1 MSQALGMPLLKKAI
15 ALIRK
20 HEALVVFV
28 ALFVVYLSNCTYYLS
43 STDTIP
49 AILLPFN
56 ILDGRGLFL
65 DGFYNDYYKDTTNW
79 WGNYYFTFTRG
90 HVLSMYPIVVPLLV
104 LPLYVLPFIFIKL
117 AGIPI
122 DMHDH
127 VFFLTVY
134 GMEKL
139 SAGVIAALS
148 GVFMYMLLR
157 ELFGRKVSLAGTL
170 FFALGT
176 STWTIGSQG
185 LWQHGAS
192 ELLLLAALLVLV
204 RNVKSR
210 KQLNFVLLGVLTALL
225 VFNRPTNALLA
236 IPLILYALSDFFVA
250 KRLDG
255 VVAYVASAAA
265 VSLPFLAYNLYY
277 FGGMFGAYSGFG
289 YAFGAGDVSTRLA
302 GLLVSPSRGLLIYTP
317 AVLLA
322 IPGYSLVKNLKP
334 PALRNV
340 FYVYG
345 FSVVATMLIYSLY
358 ECWWGGGCYGPR
370 FFTDMMPIMAIFVT
384 FSIDWA
390 LKLKGSGRMMAL
402 AAIAVLIVASIAVQA
417 IGAYLYPV
425 YGFQWGHGQTITVE
439 DQSKLWDWS
448 DTQIGES
455 LNGIFNRSAGYKYI
469 IENGNVKVVPAG

>member
-1 MSQALGMPLLKKAI
+1 M
-15 ALIRK
+15 
-20 HEALVVFV
+20 
-28 ALFVVYLSNCTYYLS
+28 
-43 STDTIP
+43 
-49 AILLPFN
+49 LPFN
-56 ILDGRGLFL
+56 ILNGHGLLL

-104 LPLYVLPFIFIKL
+104 LPLYALPFIFIKL

-157 ELFGRKVSLAGTL
+157 ELFDRKVSLAGTL

-210 KQLNFVLLGVLTALL
+210 KPLNFVLLGVLTALL
-225 VFNRPTNALLA
+225 VFNRPTNTLLA
-236 IPLILYALSDFFVA
+236 IPLILYALSDFFVT
-250 KRLDG
+250 KKLDG
-255 VVAYVASAAA
+255 VVAYIAAGVA

-277 FGGMFGAYSGFG
+277 FGGMFGAYSGFV
-289 YAFGAGDVSTRLA
+289 YAFGMDDVPLRMA

-322 IPGYSLVKNLKP
+322 IPGYLLVKNIRP
-334 PALRNV
+334 PALKSV
-340 FYVYG
+340 FYMYG
-345 FSVVATMLIYSLY
+345 FSVIATILIYSLY

-370 FFTDMMPIMAIFVT
+370 FFTDMMPVIAIFVT
-384 FSIDWA
+384 FCIDEA
-390 LKLKGSGRMMAL
+390 LKLEGSGRTMAL
-402 AAIAVLIVASIAVQA
+402 SAIAVLIVASISVQA

-439 DQSKLWDWS
+439 DQSKLWDWR

-455 LNGIFNRSAGYKYI
+455 LNGIFNRSAGYTYI